1 MNDHIGS
8 VAGKVWEYISEKG
21 EVNLSS
27 IPRALKEKAVY
38 VNMGVGWL
46 AREDKLTFSEKGDKI
61 LVSVK

>member
-1 MNDHIGS
+1 MNDHIGA
-8 VAGKVWEYISEKG
+8 VAGKVWEYISQKG

-46 AREDKLTFSEKGDKI
+46 AREDKLLFTDKGGKI
-61 LVSVK
+61 QVSVK